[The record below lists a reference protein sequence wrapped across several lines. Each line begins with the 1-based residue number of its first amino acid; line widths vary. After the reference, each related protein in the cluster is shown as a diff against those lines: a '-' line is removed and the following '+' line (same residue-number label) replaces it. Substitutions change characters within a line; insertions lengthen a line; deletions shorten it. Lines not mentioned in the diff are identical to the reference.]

1 MYSITSLEYITKD
14 FTLIMAGTSNVVLNS
29 DRPSAP
35 AIICCNSL
43 KKGNKEE
50 ENKQIK
56 SNQLIHSNIK
66 LISRPIH
73 LRMLFF
79 FGVYFIIPFTVVLT
93 MLFLFQFFSCHCY
106 GHQPTPH
113 QQVRSRRSAY
123 APADDGG
130 DSGEGMCNN

>member
-1 MYSITSLEYITKD
+1 MQHRYWGDGRVMYSITSLEYVTKH
-14 FTLIMAGTSNVVLNS
+14 FTLIMAGTINVVLNS

-66 LISRPIH
+66 LISKPIH

-79 FGVYFIIPFTVVLT
+79 CVYFIIPFAVVLT
-93 MLFLFQFFSCHCY
+93 MLFLIHFFFL
-106 GHQPTPH
+106 
-113 QQVRSRRSAY
+113 
-123 APADDGG
+123 
-130 DSGEGMCNN
+130 

>member
-1 MYSITSLEYITKD
+1 MQHRYWGDGRVMYSITSLEYVTKH
-14 FTLIMAGTSNVVLNS
+14 FTLIKAGTSNVVLNS

-35 AIICCNSL
+35 AIFVVNSL

-66 LISRPIH
+66 LISKPIH

-79 FGVYFIIPFTVVLT
+79 CVYFIIPFAVVLT
-93 MLFLFQFFSCHCY
+93 MLFLFHCFFLSLLWSSAHATPASSFKALSLCSC
-106 GHQPTPH
+106 
-113 QQVRSRRSAY
+113 R
-123 APADDGG
+123 
-130 DSGEGMCNN
+130 